1 MYPNLDD
8 AVGIRDA
15 LTKIEHDIEAETRRE
30 LYAWIGADIPSDMY
44 DDLNSTRVPGTCD
57 WILERDE
64 FRTWLTSIES
74 PSVLWVNAAAGFGK
88 ADMCARVIEYL
99 SETMNI
105 PVAHFFLSSKYSS
118 RDDPYLAI
126 RAWITQIMDRDEGA
140 FELVRM
146 KQLSLHEKVSTRATI
161 ISIFH
166 EIAEA
171 ASNTIFILDGLDEC
185 TWIDLYHQKHD
196 AVNTFVQIIATAV

>member
-1 MYPNLDD
+1 MSGSGAHKLTRHPTIPSTSPASTRQKLAWALRGKAKRVAEVEKLGILVQKLYEQVPIEADQAKKLHGSDVTNLGGMSYMQ
-8 AVGIRDA
+8 GIRDA

-88 ADMCARVIEYL
+88 AVMCARVIEYL

-118 RDDPYLAI
+118 RDDLI
-126 RAWITQIMDRDEGA
+126 
-140 FELVRM
+140 
-146 KQLSLHEKVSTRATI
+146 
-161 ISIFH
+161 
-166 EIAEA
+166 
-171 ASNTIFILDGLDEC
+171 
-185 TWIDLYHQKHD
+185 
-196 AVNTFVQIIATAV
+196 